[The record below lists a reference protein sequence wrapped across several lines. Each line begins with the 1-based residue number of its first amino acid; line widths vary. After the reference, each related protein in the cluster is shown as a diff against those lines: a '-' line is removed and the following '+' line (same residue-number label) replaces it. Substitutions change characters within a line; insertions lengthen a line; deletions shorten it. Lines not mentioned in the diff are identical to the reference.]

1 MKRHL
6 VTRIVWLVLGA
17 LLIGTGIN
25 AVLREGL
32 VVAIVL
38 GGAAVG
44 LMVAVLLPG
53 AIAGWSAASHAKS
66 TAAAIEA
73 AEKRRLEQAR

>member
-1 MKRHL
+1 MSRL
-6 VTRIVWLVLGA
+6 TVSRIAWLAMAA
-17 LLIGTGIN
+17 LFIGTGIN
-25 AVLREGL
+25 AVAREGL

-53 AIAGWSAASHAKS
+53 AIAGRYVASHAKS
-66 TAAAIEA
+66 TAAEIEA